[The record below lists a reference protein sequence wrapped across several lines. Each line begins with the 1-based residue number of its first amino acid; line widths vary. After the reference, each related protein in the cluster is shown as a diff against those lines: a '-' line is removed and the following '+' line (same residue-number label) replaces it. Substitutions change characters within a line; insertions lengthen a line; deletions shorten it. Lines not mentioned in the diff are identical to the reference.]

1 MATKKL
7 LMPYDANNR
16 PVPVMALSASH
27 DINGTNASAQSSA
40 IDGWIVRIAS
50 VDNALRV
57 VIGANPTADV
67 EDILI
72 PALGEIYLPIEPG
85 QKVAVLG
92 GKANICTCGV

>member
-16 PVPVMALSASH
+16 PVPVMALSESH
-27 DINGTNASAQSSA
+27 DVDGTAASAQSDA
-40 IDGWIVRIAS
+40 IDGLIVRIAS

-57 VIGANPTADV
+57 AIGENPVATTT
-67 EDILI
+67 DILV
-72 PALGEIYLPIEPG
+72 PALGEIYLPIESG

-92 GKANICTCGV
+92 GKANICTAGV